1 MVDTFF
7 VFTNQDIQQL
17 SAILMESKLI
27 VKGEQLTG
35 KQLSELFN
43 WIQSKGKL
51 IPAKE
56 QPKK

>member
-51 IPAKE
+51 IPNKE